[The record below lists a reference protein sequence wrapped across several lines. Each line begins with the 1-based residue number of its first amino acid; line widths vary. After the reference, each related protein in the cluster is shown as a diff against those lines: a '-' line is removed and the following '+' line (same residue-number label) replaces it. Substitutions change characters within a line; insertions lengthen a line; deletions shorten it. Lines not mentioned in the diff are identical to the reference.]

1 MNSSGSY
8 FLGVDGGASKTAA
21 VVTDETGRPLGRGV
35 AGGSNH
41 LRVGIE
47 QATRNVE
54 RAVNIALVE
63 TGIAIRQI
71 EYAYCGIAGSD
82 HPEHHEKV
90 VEALK
95 VFFPGGNFVVDTDA
109 RIALTGAVGF
119 GAGVVIISGTGSV
132 AFGRNA
138 RGAEG
143 RAGGWGPTLG
153 DEGSGYA
160 IARDGLSAIVRAY
173 DGRAPE
179 TAMTELLCREYLM
192 CQPADL
198 PRFVY
203 ATTTHADDI
212 ARFGRLVM
220 ESATAGDP
228 VASQILEHA
237 GRELGECVLAVV
249 RKLDLTAE
257 DFPVAYVGGAF
268 HAGPMLIDPM
278 RRTINAEAPKA
289 TLVKPLRTPVEGAAM
304 MAIRAAQSPRPT
316 RRGVQT

>member
-1 MNSSGSY
+1 MTHSGSY

-21 VVTDETGRPLGRGV
+21 IVTDETGRPLGRGMS
-35 AGGSNH
+35 GGSNH

-63 TGIAIRQI
+63 AGIAIRQI

-82 HPEHHEKV
+82 HPAHHERV
-90 VEALK
+90 VEALS
-95 VFFPGGNFVVDTDA
+95 VFFPGGNFIVDTDA

-138 RGAEG
+138 RQEEG

-160 IARDGLSAIVRAY
+160 IARDGLSAIVRAH
-173 DGRAPE
+173 DGRDQA
-179 TAMTELLCREYLM
+179 TAMTDLLCREYLM
-192 CQPADL
+192 CEPADL

-212 ARFGRLVM
+212 ARFGRLVI
-220 ESATAGDP
+220 EAAGTGDP
-228 VASQILEHA
+228 VAVDILDRA
-237 GRELGECVLAVV
+237 GRELGECVLAVA
-249 RKLDLTAE
+249 RRLSMTGD

-268 HAGPMLIDPM
+268 HAGELLLEPM
-278 RRTINAEAPKA
+278 RRTVTAEAPKA
-289 TLVKPLRTPVEGAAM
+289 TLIKPLRSPVEGAAM
-304 MAIRAAQSPRPT
+304 MAVRAATKPRPT
-316 RRGVQT
+316 RRGQ